1 MRISLSTVFQPIKHT
16 FQPNSLSVLTAKFEK
31 YTQYD
36 KAVYYNLEKV
46 TNVVDKLATKAS
58 ERESIKASK
67 IFIIKNAISCVDNF
81 LRKNDA
87 NSKLDNLKLS
97 MGKLERALQSKNA
110 NPVASQNNSNSSAST
125 ASNNS
130 GRVSFYRQDTNE
142 PIKNDSKDLTKQH
155 QAPRLAVVSHIQQNR
170 DAPNTSKNVGFGS
183 RKADFLINAEKTLLK
198 LPAGQ
203 RLPCLVSDVRTELGK
218 IDYQMIID
226 TRIANRSV
234 QIANKK

>member
-155 QAPRLAVVSHIQQNR
+155 QAPRLAVVSHI